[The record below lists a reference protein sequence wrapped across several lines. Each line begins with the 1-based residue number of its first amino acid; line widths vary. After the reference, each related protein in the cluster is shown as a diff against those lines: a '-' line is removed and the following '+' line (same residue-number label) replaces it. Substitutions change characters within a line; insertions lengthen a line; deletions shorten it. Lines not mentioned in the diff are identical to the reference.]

1 MYLHTHT
8 HIYIYLSLYVI
19 ITIIARIIQIG
30 PTARRCRSPMSP
42 RPFATQPLWGARRGL
57 EHWDSMT
64 HKHGEHRS
72 LTMFNQQTGRYSPTC
87 FWRMDSWSTFFFCV
101 VDFCWFMDDSMLGYI
116 ATVSSFRDGVLLS
129 CVSPVQW
136 YDPLIMP
143 ALRFLWS
150 WLISHSRQWFMLII
164 MFFLWECR
172 HPHFS
177 FPLGITI
184 SCVFLK

>member
-1 MYLHTHT
+1 MRQDEDEFTEQSSEDVRPHSSSYRQTLSLDPIASQSLNLETSATRLGRVLLVSTDRIYRICTFTHT

-87 FWRMDSWSTFFFCV
+87 FWRMDS
-101 VDFCWFMDDSMLGYI
+101 
-116 ATVSSFRDGVLLS
+116 
-129 CVSPVQW
+129 
-136 YDPLIMP
+136 
-143 ALRFLWS
+143 
-150 WLISHSRQWFMLII
+150 
-164 MFFLWECR
+164 
-172 HPHFS
+172 
-177 FPLGITI
+177 
-184 SCVFLK
+184 

>member
-1 MYLHTHT
+1 ML
-8 HIYIYLSLYVI
+8 I

-87 FWRMDSWSTFFFCV
+87 FWRMDSWSTFFFLCCGFLLIHGWFYAWIYSHGQFIQGWSFV
-101 VDFCWFMDDSMLGYI
+101 ILCFTSPVIWSSDNASFAIFVILVDFPFQAMVY
-116 ATVSSFRDGVLLS
+116 VNYHVF
-129 CVSPVQW
+129 PVGMQ
-136 YDPLIMP
+136 
-143 ALRFLWS
+143 ASAF
-150 WLISHSRQWFMLII
+150 
-164 MFFLWECR
+164 
-172 HPHFS
+172 
-177 FPLGITI
+177 
-184 SCVFLK
+184 